1 MKKII
6 AYKWFL
12 NESTGLFTG
21 KEYTVMFSKETV
33 VVKILSV
40 FAVEKHSTNRV
51 DITLAEVEGADLDV
65 FIDQMFDWDS
75 LLAEQ
80 HPKRDQFFHM
90 AKAIVYKHVKM
101 YRD

>member
-12 NESTGLFTG
+12 NEDTTTFTG
-21 KEYTVMFSKETV
+21 KEYTVIFSKETGV
-33 VVKILSV
+33 QKIVSV
-40 FAVEKHSTNRV
+40 YAVEKHSDVRV

-65 FIDQMFDWDS
+65 FINQMFDWDS

-80 HPKRDQFFHM
+80 YPKRDQFFHM

-101 YRD
+101 YRH